1 MINPHLDRSAF
12 YFNRDGGPVGVL
24 LLHGWT
30 GSPPELRPMGE
41 YLAAQGL
48 VIHAP
53 RLPGHGT
60 QPEDLLTTTWQDW
73 TGAARAALDA
83 LHAECETVFVGGLS
97 MGGLLTLYLGATY
110 PRPLAGLIPMSA
122 AIFVYDWRRVLAPFA
137 RRIQPWNAK
146 RESRDFQDPET
157 YNLVADYRR
166 FPTVSVVELT
176 RLMADTRRRLP
187 QVRAPLLVMQG
198 LRDRTVRPRSAQY
211 IYDHVASADKTL
223 VWWDHSA
230 HCITVDQEREAVW
243 SRAATWFAAHV
254 PTAVVSG

>member
-12 YFNRDGGPVGVL
+12 YLNQGGGPVGVL

-30 GSPPELRPMGE
+30 GSPPEMRPMGE
-41 YLAAQGL
+41 YLAAQWQL
-48 VIHAP
+48 VHGP

-60 QPEDLLTTTWQDW
+60 APEDLLSTTWQDW

-97 MGGLLTLYLGATY
+97 MGGLLTLHLGATY

-122 AIFVYDWRRVLAPFA
+122 AIFVYDWRRVLAPVAQRF
-137 RRIQPWNAK
+137 QPWNAK
-146 RESRDFQDPET
+146 REARDFQDPET
-157 YNLVADYRR
+157 YTLVADYRR
-166 FPTVSVVELT
+166 FPTVSVVQLS
-176 RLMADTRRRLP
+176 RLMADTQRRLP

-211 IYDHVASADKTL
+211 VYDHVGSADKAL
-223 VWWDHSA
+223 VLFEESG
-230 HCITVDQEREAVW
+230 HCLPIDKERRAVW
-243 SRAATWFAAHV
+243 EQAAAFI
-254 PTAVVSG
+254 TARSPVMSDE